1 MKPNR
6 QGIYGFV
13 KNRDVQPLLKSEIRG
28 LANIQ
33 DRLAG
38 ATVVAFDMEGFNQ
51 HPDGRYRSSEES
63 GELGVA
69 VLRPSSKPLRC
80 FSSMYHFYNQNEI
93 EAFTIRIQERR
104 YGPVVGTMTDETKQT
119 AGARLHKF
127 LSSIPGELIL
137 VGFGMQRE
145 FKWISDEYPAIAALF
160 TSWCD
165 IQELVADSDKSMT
178 AEPDKLLTQYPDFCA
193 LHHGLL
199 AVGLDAIAANLA
211 RDRKRIW
218 WVSFLTKEA
227 LDEFIAKV
235 HGSLYEGVK
244 LFVTP
249 MAPPNKYLAAK
260 RSNEM
265 PWKQPRTVSR
275 YDGDDLI
282 AAFE

>member
-13 KNRDVQPLLKSEIRG
+13 KNSDVQPLLKSELRG
-28 LANIQ
+28 LASVK
-33 DRLAG
+33 DRLAE
-38 ATVVAFDMEGFNQ
+38 ATVVAFDIEGVHQ
-51 HPDGRYRSSEES
+51 RGSEAS
-63 GELGVA
+63 ELGVA
-69 VLRPSSKPLRC
+69 VLRPSSKPLRF

-104 YGPVVGTMTDETKQT
+104 YGPVVGTMTDETKET
-119 AGARLHKF
+119 AGARLYKF
-127 LSSIPGELIL
+127 LSSIQGELIL
-137 VGFGMQRE
+137 VGFGMTRE
-145 FKWISDEYPAIAALF
+145 FKWISDEFPAIAALF

-165 IQELVADSDKSMT
+165 VQELVSDYYKSMT
-178 AEPDKLLTQYPDFCA
+178 AEPDKLLIQY
-193 LHHGLL
+193 H
-199 AVGLDAIAANLA
+199 
-211 RDRKRIW
+211 
-218 WVSFLTKEA
+218 A